1 MRQCYQL
8 KQRKVAVEKM
18 KEHGCPKSSLGA
30 RETWGQNRGWGHLSA
45 ILPVLQNPAKIWSLK
60 KICLLPE
67 QLIMQQRLIRDGAV
81 VKTVNQLF
89 THLISSPKFIS
100 FRVFMTVSSTNLHAY
115 TSPHETITE
124 GMEAWSWGLFF
135 CFYTFL
141 RFLLST

>member
-1 MRQCYQL
+1 M
-8 KQRKVAVEKM
+8 
-18 KEHGCPKSSLGA
+18 GA
-30 RETWGQNRGWGHLSA
+30 
-45 ILPVLQNPAKIWSLK
+45 QNPALGSGRLGDKIEAEVISLQFSLYYRTLLKSIFK

-115 TSPHETITE
+115 TSPHQTITE
-124 GMEAWSWGLFF
+124 RRKPEVGDCFLPSTHSSNFF
-135 CFYTFL
+135 
-141 RFLLST
+141 